1 MYHGCV
7 DARALAHPYCNA
19 SLSIDDRVSNLL
31 SLLTLDEK
39 INALSPARSPPSLSM
54 GKESIGLPDYNWLTE
69 ANSVI
74 QADCVAP
81 DKCPTQFPGSLNTA
95 ASFNRTAF
103 FLKGAVLGTEMRAL
117 GNLRTKECFN
127 CTGADRRHIRM
138 TPPLTAWGPNINIVR
153 DPRFGRTSE
162 LPTEDPLLAG
172 VYATVRAF
180 TIQKTSSALRL
191 PDLKN

>member
-1 MYHGCV
+1 
-7 DARALAHPYCNA
+7 
-19 SLSIDDRVSNLL
+19 
-31 SLLTLDEK
+31 
-39 INALSPARSPPSLSM
+39 M

-81 DKCPTQFPGSLNTA
+81 NRCPTQFPGSLNTA

-103 FLKGAVLGTEMRAL
+103 FVKGSVLGTEMRAL
-117 GNLRTKECFN
+117 GNLGSKECFD
-127 CTGADRRHIRM
+127 CPGRM

-162 LPTEDPLLAG
+162 LPAEDVA
-172 VYATVRAF
+172 YADQTLVI
-180 TIQKTSSALRL
+180 TPS
-191 PDLKN
+191 